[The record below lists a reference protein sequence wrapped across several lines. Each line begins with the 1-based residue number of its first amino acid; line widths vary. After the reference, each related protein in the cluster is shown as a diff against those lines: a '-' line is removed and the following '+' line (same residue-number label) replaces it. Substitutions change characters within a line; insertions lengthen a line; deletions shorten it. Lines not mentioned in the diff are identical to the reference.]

1 MNNKQV
7 LNKKT
12 IIATNRKARF
22 EYFIEDK
29 FETGIVLLGAEV
41 KALRQGRISLDDAY
55 ILENNNQMVVVN
67 MHIGYYDKAY
77 KNDYANKRQR
87 KLLLHKREINKIIS
101 KIKQK
106 GFSSVPLSI
115 YFNNKNIAKLE
126 IALVKGKQLHDKRE
140 SLKQKDWDRQQH
152 RILKSGA

>member
-1 MNNKQV
+1 MNNKQP
-7 LNKKT
+7 LEKKT
-12 IIATNRKARF
+12 IIATNRRARF

-29 FETGIVLLGAEV
+29 FETGISLLGSEV
-41 KALRQGRISLDDAY
+41 KALRQGKVSLEDAY
-55 ILENNNQMVVVN
+55 VLENNNEMCVIN

-87 KLLLHKREINKIIS
+87 KLLLHRKEINKIIG

-115 YFNNKNIAKLE
+115 YFNSRNLAKLE

-140 SLKQKDWDRQQH
+140 ALKQKDWNREQH
-152 RILKSGA
+152 RLLKSNG